1 MFFLL
6 LLPFTIVVSRVM
18 PFISFSL
25 NAVCEQ
31 AQGGFFGVPCLHED
45 TQPWRQLSL
54 VFCQNQGASD
64 YSIILKW
71 CPFYFPPPVLSPVLW
86 FVVCTDLFASLIL
99 WNVWHNQSSLGTFFF
114 FFSTRDTK
122 IVWMRREEEVKIP
135 WQCHQMRLHH
145 LNQRLPVLLKK
156 GKFLS
161 HCRLSLRVSGPCQ
174 WPSGLSHPFHSQR
187 WQNKVLKR
195 NNFQARV
202 GKVVAGVCYFRS
214 SPFLSKRTGL
224 ILGGVCAKA
233 QRPPPTCFPHLSHRW
248 FPDE

>member
-31 AQGGFFGVPCLHED
+31 AQGGFFRVPCLHED

-114 FFSTRDTK
+114 FFFYKRHKNSLD
-122 IVWMRREEEVKIP
+122 E
-135 WQCHQMRLHH
+135 
-145 LNQRLPVLLKK
+145 K
-156 GKFLS
+156 GGRSENTLT
-161 HCRLSLRVSGPCQ
+161 VS
-174 WPSGLSHPFHSQR
+174 
-187 WQNKVLKR
+187 
-195 NNFQARV
+195 
-202 GKVVAGVCYFRS
+202 
-214 SPFLSKRTGL
+214 
-224 ILGGVCAKA
+224 
-233 QRPPPTCFPHLSHRW
+233 
-248 FPDE
+248 PDEASPPQPETTSVT